1 MVVTPPRM
9 RKGGK
14 ASYTVYKPAWNDG
27 QPKPVVPQ
35 VQPPK
40 PKLNGNH
47 LAGTGSFDPCE
58 REGQAQWAGSEQ
70 PADVWRCSKG
80 HRGSS
85 KRSRSIERPGSDG
98 SRSISRQEPS
108 RSHSSRSSSRWP
120 TEKGAGGGKQ
130 PPADDRRPSKPST
143 AGNAKKG
150 QAQARK
156 KSPKKDNSPP
166 GRGPG
171 GANGVGLKASKA
183 TAALITG
190 DSAVA

>member
-47 LAGTGSFDPCE
+47 LAGTGASIPVN
-58 REGQAQWAGSEQ
+58 GKGKHNGLGLNSQPMYGGAQKGTGAV
-70 PADVWRCSKG
+70 ANAAAASKG
-80 HRGSS
+80 LGAMAAAASAAKNH
-85 KRSRSIERPGSDG
+85 PGA
-98 SRSISRQEPS
+98 IAVAAAA
-108 RSHSSRSSSRWP
+108 
-120 TEKGAGGGKQ
+120 AGQPRKVQAAGKQ